1 MAFTNGTIILASDI
15 NAIWE
20 TGLASLRSRTQVA
33 QVSGITSNIPYK
45 QYCEIFRFDGIT
57 STTAEHRRGAVFVP
71 RTDVIVRGVRVYCQ
85 SATTSIVATVS
96 IPAQIYK
103 DNNIVGGNIKRSLT
117 ATATS
122 QLPATYSDSGT
133 VVTLDTGADPA
144 LFTFL
149 AGDNIEIL
157 VSTNNVATANV
168 TVSLLLET
176 LMVNK

>member
-1 MAFTNGTIILASDI
+1 MAFTNGTTILASDI

-45 QYCEIFRFDGIT
+45 RYCEIFRFDGIT

-168 TVSLLLET
+168 TVILLLET